1 MLIKILDFVNILF
14 LSNHLVLYVNREGE
28 EKKIWAELKNPVLD
42 FLW

>member
-28 EKKIWAELKNPVLD
+28 EKIWVELENPALD
-42 FLW
+42 FLG